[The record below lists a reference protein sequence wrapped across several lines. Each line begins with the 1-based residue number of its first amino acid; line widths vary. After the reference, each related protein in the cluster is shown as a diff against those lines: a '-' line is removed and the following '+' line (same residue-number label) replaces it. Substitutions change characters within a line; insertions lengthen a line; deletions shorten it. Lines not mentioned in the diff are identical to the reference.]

1 MTLPSRGVSCI
12 QEKARGN
19 DMKSCGMKKGGEMM
33 DKMSGK
39 KDPRKTAPS
48 NTKKRSSKLSV
59 KGSPMGKGNVGPA
72 MSAGAIPGFKKGGMI
87 DGCATKGKTK
97 GKIV

>member
-1 MTLPSRGVSCI
+1 MTRPSRGIAAI

-19 DMKSCGMKKGGEMM
+19 DMKSCGMKKGGEMG
-33 DKMSGK
+33 KMMGK

-48 NTKKRSSKLSV
+48 DSKKKATKMSL
-59 KGSPMGKGNVGPA
+59 KGAPMDKGNLGPA
-72 MSAGAIPGFKKGGMI
+72 MSAGAIPGFKKGGSI

-97 GKIV
+97 GKMV